1 MLIGDRGGS
10 YARGAMCAI
19 WIDLLDPT
27 RLELEKSVPADLHP
41 RALEILERASRRP
54 DDPRPTLESH
64 GDYVFGVFLV
74 PKIEDG
80 REVVYQELGLVL
92 TRDTLVTVRK
102 THTKAGPFDCKAL
115 EQMHTK
121 RLEVAKPGLV
131 AFHLLDDVAEGF
143 MDLTDGLNE
152 EIDDLEDHV
161 DELPNDVVRARL
173 SELRHDFLHIRKVLS
188 PTRDAVHRVVDNRV
202 DTDGDEELFT
212 HEIELHFADVYD
224 KLLRA
229 SEALELSRDLVAGVR
244 DYHQAKVANDQ
255 NEVMKRLTVI
265 ASVFLP
271 PTFIVGLYGQ
281 NLRGVPEFHWH
292 FGYWWSWALIL
303 AVTVGQLAY
312 MRRKR
317 WI

>member
-1 MLIGDRGGS
+1 
-10 YARGAMCAI
+10 
-19 WIDLLDPT
+19 
-27 RLELEKSVPADLHP
+27 
-41 RALEILERASRRP
+41 
-54 DDPRPTLESH
+54 
-64 GDYVFGVFLV
+64 
-74 PKIEDG
+74 
-80 REVVYQELGLVL
+80 
-92 TRDTLVTVRK
+92 
-102 THTKAGPFDCKAL
+102 
-115 EQMHTK
+115 MHTK

-131 AFHLLDDVAEGF
+131 AYHLLDDVAEGF

-152 EIDDLEDHV
+152 EIDELEDHV
-161 DELPNDVVRARL
+161 DDLPNDTVRERL
-173 SELRHDFLHIRKVLS
+173 SELRHDFLHIRKILS
-188 PTRDAVHRVVDNRV
+188 PTRDAIHRVVDNRV
-202 DTDGDEELFT
+202 DTDTEEELFP

-265 ASVFLP
+265 ASIFLP

-281 NLRGVPEFHWH
+281 NLRGVPEFHWR
-292 FGYWWSWALIL
+292 FGYAWSWVLIL
-303 AVTVGQLAY
+303 VITLGQLGY